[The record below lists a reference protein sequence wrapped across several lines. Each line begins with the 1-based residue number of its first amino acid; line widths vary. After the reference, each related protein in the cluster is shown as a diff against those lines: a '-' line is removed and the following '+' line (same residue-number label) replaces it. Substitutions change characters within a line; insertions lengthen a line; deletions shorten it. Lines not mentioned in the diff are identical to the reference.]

1 MSHALSTNSPPG
13 SSGVGEAL
21 CGRERMSCLRVFR
34 RSVALRASRQIAGRL
49 CAALRVSVVLLEREC
64 LPTMKQG
71 AVRVHFSEQGFLF
84 TQFAVCAAQQGSAE
98 QTMRPGQRTVRRE
111 FVDMQGLIVRPQ

>member
-1 MSHALSTNSPPG
+1 MSHALSTNYPLR

-21 CGRERMSCLRVFR
+21 GGRERMSCLRVFR
-34 RSVALRASRQIAGRL
+34 RSVALRARRQIAGRL

-98 QTMRPGQRTVRRE
+98 QTLHVNELTPDGALAWAHR
-111 FVDMQGLIVRPQ
+111 

>member
-1 MSHALSTNSPPG
+1 MSHALSTNYPIR

-34 RSVALRASRQIAGRL
+34 RSVALRARRQIAGRL
-49 CAALRVSVVLLEREC
+49 CAALRVSVKKQKREC

-84 TQFAVCAAQQGSAE
+84 AQLAVRAAQQGSAE
-98 QTMRPGQRTVRRE
+98 QTMRPGQRT
-111 FVDMQGLIVRPQ
+111 